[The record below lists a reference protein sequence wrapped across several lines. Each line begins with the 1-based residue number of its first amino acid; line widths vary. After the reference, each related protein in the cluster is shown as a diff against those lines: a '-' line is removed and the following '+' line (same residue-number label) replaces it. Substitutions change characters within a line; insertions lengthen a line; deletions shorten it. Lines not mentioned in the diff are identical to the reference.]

1 MTGKSNENV
10 LVTSLVYIRKNGLQ
24 DAKKKNLINAS
35 GALKVVFNGK
45 RQVSMFEMIKPV
57 SRHV

>member
-1 MTGKSNENV
+1 M
-10 LVTSLVYIRKNGLQ
+10 LVTSLIYIRKNGLQ
-24 DAKKKNLINAS
+24 DAKKKSLINAN
-35 GALKVVFNGK
+35 GALKAVVNGK